1 MSCAEAIGI
10 ANEHAKAAAAAM
22 AARTATKK
30 REVGNVV
37 GGDRN
42 MVEILTPALGSPG
55 ICGKMRRFSN
65 PAAGRRFPAFRADA
79 PRGPSSQTYL

>member
-1 MSCAEAIGI
+1 VEI
-10 ANEHAKAAAAAM
+10 
-22 AARTATKK
+22 AARAATGK

-42 MVEILTPALGSPG
+42 MVEILTPAFESPG

-65 PAAGRRFPAFRADA
+65 PAAGRRRPDRNTPGA
-79 PRGPSSQTYL
+79 PRGAPQPDVSL